1 MAAEAGR
8 TDERDTRETPLLM
21 EISITGISVFYYR
34 YWCCLLSVLVD
45 TNIGISLAPD
55 PTTGFSAKEGQVAM
69 SDRHLSLR

>member
-34 YWCCLLSVLVD
+34 YECCLLSVLVD
-45 TNIGISLAPD
+45 TIIGIS
-55 PTTGFSAKEGQVAM
+55 
-69 SDRHLSLR
+69 